1 MRFNCL
7 IAFFCIYGKNCFINI
22 LQSNKLTKKTTFGGY
37 YRFTITKCLEGNKN

>member
-1 MRFNCL
+1 MGFNCL
-7 IAFFCIYGKNCFINI
+7 IAIFKLKIASQNI